1 MKCALCD
8 NKECTSGKDCTNI
21 AEETAGQYKGDTLK
35 MAQKAAYVEATYYM
49 QKTRIEELIEFAKLM
64 RYHKLGIA
72 FCIGLSKEA
81 ETIHTILARH
91 FEVHSV
97 CCKVCGLKKKRFD
110 LKPVRDEQDEVMCNP
125 VGQAKVLNEAGTDLN
140 LIVGLCM
147 GHDIAFTKFSEAPV
161 STLVVKDR
169 VLTHNPCGAIYSRYY
184 LRRLME

>member
-8 NKECTSGKDCTNI
+8 NKACASGKDCSSIREEAIRAYRNEALILART
-21 AEETAGQYKGDTLK
+21 AAHVEAAFYMEKTRVEET
-35 MAQKAAYVEATYYM
+35 
-49 QKTRIEELIEFAKLM
+49 IEFAKAM
-64 RYHKLGIA
+64 GYRRIGIA

-81 ETIHTILARH
+81 ETLHTILAQD

-97 CCKVCGLKKKRFD
+97 CCKVCGIPKGTFD
-110 LKPVRDEQDEVMCNP
+110 LEPVRGGPDEVMCNP
-125 VGQAKVLNEAGTDLN
+125 IGQAEILNRCGTDLN

-147 GHDIAFTKFSEAPV
+147 GHDIAFTKNSEAPV

-184 LRRLME
+184 LRKLIK